1 LSQTRSPQ
9 QLNIN
14 ENLIFEQL
22 EKIMKE
28 FDFKNEIMDFVNKN
42 MITNLIENQD
52 NEY

>member
-1 LSQTRSPQ
+1 
-9 QLNIN
+9 
-14 ENLIFEQL
+14 
-22 EKIMKE
+22 MKE